1 MNFNDD
7 YKGFI
12 EHIKN
17 NAGSSGLVKLTREED
32 VAVRFFVAYLN
43 LRYVDMVTRIGKY
56 AEHPFPIRQPDC
68 WCHLTGKSTA
78 AVVCCPFHG

>member
-17 NAGSSGLVKLTREED
+17 NAGSSGPVKLTHEED

-43 LRYVDMVTRIGKY
+43 LRYAENPFYTR
-56 AEHPFPIRQPDC
+56 RPDC

-78 AVVCCPFHG
+78 AVVCCPFHD

>member
-17 NAGSSGLVKLTREED
+17 NAGSSGPVKLTREED

-43 LRYVDMVTRIGKY
+43 LRYVDFEIMLSKEKGAT
-56 AEHPFPIRQPDC
+56 PNDPMLP
-68 WCHLTGKSTA
+68 
-78 AVVCCPFHG
+78 